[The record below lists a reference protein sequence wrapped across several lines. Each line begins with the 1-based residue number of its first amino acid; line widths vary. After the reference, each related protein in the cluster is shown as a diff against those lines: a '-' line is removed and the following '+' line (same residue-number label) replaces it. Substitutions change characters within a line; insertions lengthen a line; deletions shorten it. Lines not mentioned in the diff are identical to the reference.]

1 MSMSESSRIE
11 INRAP
16 VMTLWAAIVA
26 ERLGHAHETA
36 LTLGRA
42 VAGLN
47 AQSKAVHIGLREP
60 ATEAQRAERRAK
72 APPDSVSL
80 LGRAVPVVST
90 PAGLRAA
97 KDGKADS
104 AQAVERYLASRFGD
118 ALEPARAAMV
128 ALARSFPPQQLAER
142 AYSLYERFRP
152 EVPAGQRGWGA
163 KGVLDLARL
172 ASLAPGAVAAPRAR
186 RAAAASAPAKKRAT
200 RTAAARRS
208 AR

>member
-1 MSMSESSRIE
+1 MSDSSRIE

-26 ERLGHAHETA
+26 ERLGHPHETS

-47 AQSKAVHIGLREP
+47 AQSKAVHLGLREP
-60 ATEAQRAERRAK
+60 ATETQRAERRVK
-72 APPDSVSL
+72 APPESVSL
-80 LGRAVPVVST
+80 LGRLVPVVST

-104 AQAVERYLASRFGD
+104 PQAVERYLASRFGD
-118 ALEPARAAMV
+118 SLEPARAAMV
-128 ALARSFPPQQLAER
+128 ALAKSFAAPALAER

-163 KGVLDLARL
+163 KGVLDLTRL
-172 ASLAPGAVAAPRAR
+172 ASLAPGAATAPRAR
-186 RAAAASAPAKKRAT
+186 RTTAVRAPAKKRAV
-200 RTAAARRS
+200 RS
-208 AR
+208 ATPRRPAR